1 VRSRSGN
8 STGICVSF
16 GVMADPLFLLDSNI
30 CIYLLQGGVATLNAR
45 VRAQPRGSLA
55 VSAISYA
62 EVRLGIR
69 APEAERALQGFL
81 RDVQLLPFDAAA
93 AEAYARLP
101 FRRARLDRLIAAQ
114 ALAVGLTLITNNER
128 DFADIPDLK
137 LENWTL

>member
-1 VRSRSGN
+1 M
-8 STGICVSF
+8 T
-16 GVMADPLFLLDSNI
+16 DPLFLLDSNI
-30 CIYLLQGGVATLNAR
+30 CIYLLQGSVERLNAR
-45 VRAQPRGSLA
+45 VRAQAKGSLA

-69 APEAERALQGFL
+69 DAQGAVLQAFL
-81 RDVQLLPFDAAA
+81 RDVPVMPFDAAA
-93 AEAYARLP
+93 AEVYGRLP

-114 ALAVGLTLITNNER
+114 ALAAGLTLITNNER